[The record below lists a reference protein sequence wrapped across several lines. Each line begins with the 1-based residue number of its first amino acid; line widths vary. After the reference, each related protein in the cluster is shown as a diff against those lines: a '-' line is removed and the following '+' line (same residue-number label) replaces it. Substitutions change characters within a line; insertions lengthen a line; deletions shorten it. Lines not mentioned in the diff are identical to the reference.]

1 MAPIPPCLIPRKD
14 QEVDSFANI
23 PFETDLVCTKSIHF
37 EEEPFKNMQSSRF
50 MRVSSLSSEEESF
63 QLPLQLLGE
72 REECF
77 HSLVSVMKTSVSSF
91 TVCNNAK
98 TLNTEVSW
106 PGVSCGLDED
116 ESRKKAKSKV
126 ALELEF
132 VKKTAVENDD
142 SSTSEN
148 FGSFSLFEYEKFT
161 VKRSSQIQLKNE
173 KCGKYFLVHVQ
184 FIASQEDERKAN
196 KVNNPDVGV
205 IARACVHRGAKVA
218 PSVS

>member
-14 QEVDSFANI
+14 QELETFANI
-23 PFETDLVCTKSIHF
+23 PFETDVVCTKSTHF
-37 EEEPFKNMQSSRF
+37 QDEPFKNMQSSRF

-63 QLPLQLLGE
+63 QLLGE
-72 REECF
+72 REECV
-77 HSLVSVMKTSVSSF
+77 HSVAVSVMKTSVSSI

-161 VKRSSQIQLKNE
+161 VKRSSQLQLKNE
-173 KCGKYFLVHVQ
+173 KCGKYFLVQ
-184 FIASQEDERKAN
+184 FIASQENEGKARRVN
-196 KVNNPDVGV
+196 KQDVGV
-205 IARACVHRGAKVA
+205 IARACVH
-218 PSVS
+218 

>member
-1 MAPIPPCLIPRKD
+1 MAPIPPYLIPRKD
-14 QEVDSFANI
+14 QELETFANI
-23 PFETDLVCTKSIHF
+23 PFETGVVCRKSTHF
-37 EEEPFKNMQSSRF
+37 QEEPLKNMQSSRF

-63 QLPLQLLGE
+63 QLLGE
-72 REECF
+72 REQF
-77 HSLVSVMKTSVSSF
+77 SLAVSVKKTSVSSI
-91 TVCNNAK
+91 TVCNDAK
-98 TLNTEVSW
+98 TLNTEISW

-173 KCGKYFLVHVQ
+173 KCGKYFLVQ
-184 FIASQEDERKAN
+184 FIASQENEGKAKRVN
-196 KVNNPDVGV
+196 KQDVGV
-205 IARACVHRGAKVA
+205 IARACVHRGAKVD
-218 PSVS
+218 PDVS

>member
-1 MAPIPPCLIPRKD
+1 
-14 QEVDSFANI
+14 
-23 PFETDLVCTKSIHF
+23 
-37 EEEPFKNMQSSRF
+37 MQSSRF

-63 QLPLQLLGE
+63 QLLGE
-72 REECF
+72 REECV
-77 HSLVSVMKTSVSSF
+77 HSVAVSVMKTSVSSI

-98 TLNTEVSW
+98 TLSTEVSW

-161 VKRSSQIQLKNE
+161 VKRSSQLQLKNE
-173 KCGKYFLVHVQ
+173 KCGKYFLVQ
-184 FIASQEDERKAN
+184 FIASQENEGKLAKRVN
-196 KVNNPDVGV
+196 KQDVGV
-205 IARACVHRGAKVA
+205 IARACVH
-218 PSVS
+218 

>member
-14 QEVDSFANI
+14 QELETFANI
-23 PFETDLVCTKSIHF
+23 PFETDVVCTKSTHF
-37 EEEPFKNMQSSRF
+37 QEEPFKNVQSSRF

-63 QLPLQLLGE
+63 QLLGE

-126 ALELEF
+126 ALEVEF

-148 FGSFSLFEYEKFT
+148 FGSFSLLECEMFT

-173 KCGKYFLVHVQ
+173 KCGKYFLVQ
-184 FIASQEDERKAN
+184 FIASQEDERKAKRVN
-196 KVNNPDVGV
+196 KQDVGV
-205 IARACVHRGAKVA
+205 IARACVHRGSKVD